1 MENRDLEKQKDRA
14 KKELGDYQS
23 TAENIIDKLVSEIE
37 SLEDDKEKLKSE
49 IADAENIIDELKAAL
64 AGYGQ

>member
-23 TAENIIDKLVSEIE
+23 TAENIID
-37 SLEDDKEKLKSE
+37 
-49 IADAENIIDELKAAL
+49 ELKAAL

>member
-1 MENRDLEKQKDRA
+1 VLRL
-14 KKELGDYQS
+14 
-23 TAENIIDKLVSEIE
+23 LVSEIE